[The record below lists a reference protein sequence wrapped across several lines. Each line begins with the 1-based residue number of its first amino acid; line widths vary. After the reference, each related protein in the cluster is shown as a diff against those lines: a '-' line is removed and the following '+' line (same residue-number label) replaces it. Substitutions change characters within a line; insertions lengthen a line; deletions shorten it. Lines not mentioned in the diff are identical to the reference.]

1 MGEHVNSVTLVGVL
15 HFIKGTQIKENSG
28 GRYLRF
34 SLRLDS
40 VDRAGI
46 PRHDFILV
54 RAFEPEAQAWVK
66 SQEEGTLIRLEGSVR
81 ASVGSGEM
89 YVLAEKLERA

>member
-1 MGEHVNSVTLVGVL
+1 MGEHINTVTLVGVL
-15 HFIKGTQIKENSG
+15 HFIKGAQIKENSG

-40 VDRAGI
+40 VDKAGI
-46 PRHDFILV
+46 PRHDFILI

-66 SQEEGTLIRLEGSVR
+66 AQEEGTLIRLQGSVR

-89 YVLAEKLERA
+89 YVLAESLEKA